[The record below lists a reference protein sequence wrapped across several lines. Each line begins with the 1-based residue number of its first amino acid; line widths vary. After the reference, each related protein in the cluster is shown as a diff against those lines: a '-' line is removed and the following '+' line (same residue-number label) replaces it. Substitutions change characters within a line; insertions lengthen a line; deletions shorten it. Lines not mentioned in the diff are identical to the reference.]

1 MEISCAVGPIA
12 GGGAS
17 VVHAEEL
24 GNGGSHRIVDASER
38 AADIGES
45 VLDASAVDPKSH
57 GFATTVD
64 ADNLGL
70 SGAEEILG
78 GVGTGEDEGEAI
90 VWNDGAVTKVAGNG
104 AGVVDAKQ
112 LCKRGITGT
121 DHGLK
126 HKRGAIS

>member
-1 MEISCAVGPIA
+1 MRRRT
-12 GGGAS
+12 GGGAN
-17 VVHAEEL
+17 VVRPEDL

-38 AADIGES
+38 AANIGES

-57 GFATTVD
+57 GFATIVD

-70 SGAEEILG
+70 SGAGKVLG
-78 GVGTGEDEGEAI
+78 DVGAGEDEGEAI

-104 AGVVDAKQ
+104 AGIVDAKQ
-112 LCKRGITGT
+112 LCKRGITAT